1 MERRTAE
8 WVLRLAEE
16 LTQIIPVAQPF
27 VKQRYPDES
36 EVMLQPSTG
45 LSPR

>member
-1 MERRTAE
+1 MERRTDE

-27 VKQRYPDES
+27 VKQPYPDES
-36 EVMLQPSTG
+36 EGVLQPSTG

>member
-1 MERRTAE
+1 MERRMAE

-27 VKQRYPDES
+27 VKQRYPDER
-36 EVMLQPSTG
+36 EEMLQPPAD
-45 LSPR
+45 LSPC